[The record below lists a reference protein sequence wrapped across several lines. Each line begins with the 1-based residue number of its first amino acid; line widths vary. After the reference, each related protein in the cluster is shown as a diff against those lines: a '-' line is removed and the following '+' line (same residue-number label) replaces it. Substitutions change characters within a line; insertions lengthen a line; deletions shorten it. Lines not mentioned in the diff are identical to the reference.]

1 MDIIKAAEHSTAP
14 IVMIV
19 KRNDL
24 FRTVSI
30 DYHGGLRYP
39 HLTRIEGTPD
49 GLTAIMA
56 AHRAAPSN

>member
-1 MDIIKAAEHSTAP
+1 
-14 IVMIV
+14 MIV